1 MPDSNV
7 ALIRRAYAAYA
18 RGDTEAML
26 DLVDPSLEWTYL
38 DPSAAD
44 PRPQVCH
51 GRGELETALAQQA
64 QRGLRAQLDEVIGH
78 GDKVVVAVRTPG
90 ADAHRLRQSDDRD
103 YAMFTV
109 RDGRI
114 VALRDCRDR
123 ADALRLAGI
132 EEHP

>member
-18 RGDTEAML
+18 RGDTAAML
-26 DLVDPSLEWTYL
+26 DLVDPDLEWTYL

-51 GRGELETALAQQA
+51 GRGELEAVLAQQA
-64 QRGLRAQLDEVIGH
+64 ERGLRAELEEVIGH
-78 GDKVVVAVRTPG
+78 GDKVVVDVRTPG
-90 ADAHRLRQSDDRD
+90 ADAYRLRQSDDRD

-123 ADALRLAGI
+123 TDALTRAGI
-132 EEHP
+132 EEHA

>member
-1 MPDSNV
+1 MPDPNV
-7 ALIRRAYAAYA
+7 ALIHRAYAAYES
-18 RGDTEAML
+18 GDTAAML
-26 DLVDPSLEWTYL
+26 NLIDPDLEWTYL

-44 PRPQVCH
+44 AHPQVCH
-51 GRGELETALAQQA
+51 GRGELEAALAQQA
-64 QRGLRAQLDEVIGH
+64 HRGLGSQLEEVIGH

-90 ADAHRLRQSDDRD
+90 ADAYRVCQSDDRD
-103 YAMFTV
+103 FAMFTV

-123 ADALRLAGI
+123 ADALTLAGI

>member
-1 MPDSNV
+1 
-7 ALIRRAYAAYA
+7 
-18 RGDTEAML
+18 ML
-26 DLVDPSLEWTYL
+26 NLVDPDLEWTYL
-38 DPSAAD
+38 DPGAAD

-51 GRGELETALAQQA
+51 GHGELAAALAQQA
-64 QRGLRAQLDEVIGH
+64 EPGLRARLEEVIGH

-90 ADAHRLRQSDDRD
+90 ADAYRVRQSDDRD

-123 ADALRLAGI
+123 GDALRLAGI
-132 EEHP
+132 EGHP

>member
-1 MPDSNV
+1 MPDPNV
-7 ALIRRAYAAYA
+7 ALIRRAYAAYES
-18 RGDTEAML
+18 GDTAAML
-26 DLVDPSLEWTYL
+26 NLIDPDLEWTYL

-44 PRPQVCH
+44 PRLQVCH
-51 GRGELETALAQQA
+51 GRGELAAALAQQA
-64 QRGLRAQLDEVIGH
+64 ERGLRAQLEEVIGH
-78 GDKVVVAVRTPG
+78 GDEVVVAVRTPG
-90 ADAHRLRQSDDRD
+90 ADAYSVRQSDDRD

>member
-1 MPDSNV
+1 
-7 ALIRRAYAAYA
+7 
-18 RGDTEAML
+18 
-26 DLVDPSLEWTYL
+26 
-38 DPSAAD
+38 
-44 PRPQVCH
+44 
-51 GRGELETALAQQA
+51 
-64 QRGLRAQLDEVIGH
+64 VIGH

-90 ADAHRLRQSDDRD
+90 TDTYRVRHSDDRD

-123 ADALRLAGI
+123 ADALTLAGI